1 MPTPT
6 QTAVHHRWSEIPPEQ
21 IGSSIARR
29 FITGD
34 RVTVAKF
41 EFKRAAHVRSHAHE
55 SEEML
60 CATRRNNMARLLA
73 CIGAVALS
81 MTISAQAADPASG
94 VWELNLT
101 KSTFVP
107 ATHTPRSQTRT
118 YQVKGKQE
126 TARHTGVD
134 AQGNP
139 TLIEFTATYDG
150 KDYPLKGYP
159 DWDSIAM
166 KRIDA
171 YTTEFTQSRG
181 GKVTLSG
188 KRVVSKDG
196 KTMTVTAKGTT
207 AKGERVDYQI
217 VLDKR

>member
-1 MPTPT
+1 
-6 QTAVHHRWSEIPPEQ
+6 
-21 IGSSIARR
+21 
-29 FITGD
+29 
-34 RVTVAKF
+34 
-41 EFKRAAHVRSHAHE
+41 
-55 SEEML
+55 
-60 CATRRNNMARLLA
+60 MARLLLV
-73 CIGAVALS
+73 IGAVALS
-81 MTISAQAADPASG
+81 TMTISAQAADPASG
-94 VWELNLT
+94 AWELILT
-101 KSTFVP
+101 KSKFVP
-107 ATHTPRSQTRT
+107 ATQAPRSQTRT
-118 YQVKGKQE
+118 YQVKGEYE

-150 KDYPLKGYP
+150 KDCPLKGYP

-188 KRVVSKDG
+188 RRVVSTDG

-207 AKGERVDYQI
+207 AKGERVDH
-217 VLDKR
+217 VMVFEKR